1 MENFSRIQIENA
13 KDAYITLFNALGPEH
28 YATLDAEFRLALKMY
43 ESDDSDKKR
52 TLAYAEEAF
61 EGLKKKDKEE
71 LLFPLVEAAVLYA
84 YLLCGA
90 NREEDFIKLHDY
102 ILENFTDTAD
112 KDDRIDLEDYLQL
125 TISKA
130 ECLIALGKKDEAI
143 MVLINMFCSYLE
155 NFGFD
160 DMTET
165 MLIRTMEIFASMQA
179 EVESLYIL
187 TTVRAFITNELMEL
201 YGDGYEEE
209 ASIQELF
216 PFSFLKLCEALFIV
230 KGKERETLIKE
241 VIEELTEAEEKHH
254 QAKDEDDEEPLD
266 KENLFCQK
274 LHVYR
279 TLITSLIEQV

>member
-43 ESDDSDKKR
+43 ESDDPDKKR
-52 TLAYAEEAF
+52 TLSYAEEAF

-84 YLLCGA
+84 YLLSGA
-90 NREEDFIKLHDY
+90 NREEDFIKLHNY
-102 ILENFTDTAD
+102 ILENFTDTAE

-130 ECLIALGKKDEAI
+130 ECFIALGQICEAM

-160 DMTET
+160 DMAET
-165 MLIRTMEIFASMQA
+165 MLIRTMEILASIQA
-179 EVESLYIL
+179 DADASYLID
-187 TTVRAFITNELMEL
+187 TVRDSIINELMEL
-201 YGDGYEEE
+201 YGDDYEES
-209 ASIQELF
+209 ASMQELF
-216 PFSFLKLCEALFIV
+216 PFSFLKMCEALFIV
-230 KGKERETLIKE
+230 KDKERETLIKE
-241 VIEELTEAEEKHH
+241 VIEELKEAEEKC
-254 QAKDEDDEEPLD
+254 QQEKEDGDEEPQD

-279 TLITSLIEQV
+279 TLITSLIEQA